1 MLRKI
6 VGGPSLT
13 LTKLQPDPNPAARQA
28 PDLSLMKEYTASFLA
43 GLHMQFDRMNRRTFI
58 TALGGVAAWPLAAR
72 AQQPTTMPVV
82 GFLNGQSAHG
92 FTHLR
97 DAFLQGLAE
106 AGYIDGRNVAIEY
119 RWADGDANRL
129 RALAEELVRLR
140 VTVIASGGGAQAAA
154 KAATASIPIVTT
166 LGGDPVRS
174 GLVESIKRP
183 GGNLTGASVFTV
195 DIEAKRL
202 EMMHELVP
210 KAAIGVL
217 MYRNYF
223 LFDDQL
229 QEVQAA
235 AQRLHQE
242 LRVLDANTDG
252 EIDKAFAE
260 FAGVHVGGVVLV
272 GNEFFN
278 NRREHLVAVSARY
291 GLPSIHENREFTMAG
306 GLMSYGTNVPDVYR
320 QVGIYTGRVLKG
332 ESPAELPVLQPTK
345 FDIAVNLKT
354 AKALGI
360 DVPTSILLRA
370 NEVIE

>member
-1 MLRKI
+1 MR
-6 VGGPSLT
+6 
-13 LTKLQPDPNPAARQA
+13 
-28 PDLSLMKEYTASFLA
+28 
-43 GLHMQFDRMNRRTFI
+43 RRTFI
-58 TALGGVAAWPLAAR
+58 SLVGGAAVAWPLAAR
-72 AQQPTTMPVV
+72 AQQPAMPVV
-82 GFLNGQSAHG
+82 GFLNGQSAAA
-92 FTHLR
+92 FAHLVA
-97 DAFLQGLAE
+97 AFRRGLAE
-106 AGYIDGRNVAIEY
+106 VGYVEGRNVAVEY

-129 RALAEELVRLR
+129 RVLAEELVRLR
-140 VTVIASGGGAQAAA
+140 VAVIASGGGAQAVA

-166 LGGDPVRS
+166 LGGDSVRS
-174 GLVESIKRP
+174 GLVESIRRP
-183 GGNLTGASVFTV
+183 GGNLTGVSVFTV
-195 DIEAKRL
+195 DLEAKRL

-210 KAAIGVL
+210 TTAIGVL
-217 MYRNYF
+217 MYRNYL

-235 AQRLHQE
+235 AQRLHRE
-242 LRVLDANTDG
+242 VRILDASSDS
-252 EIDKAFAE
+252 EIDNAFAE
-260 FAGVHVGGVVLV
+260 FAEARVGGVVLV

-278 NRREHLVAVSARY
+278 NRREHLVAMSARY
-291 GLPSIHENREFTMAG
+291 GLPAIHENREFTVAG

-370 NEVIE
+370 DEVIE

>member
-1 MLRKI
+1 MKRREFI
-6 VGGPSLT
+6 TVVVGG
-13 LTKLQPDPNPAARQA
+13 AA
-28 PDLSLMKEYTASFLA
+28 L
-43 GLHMQFDRMNRRTFI
+43 
-58 TALGGVAAWPLAAR
+58 PLVAR
-72 AQQPTTMPVV
+72 AQQPAMPLV
-82 GFLNGQSAHG
+82 GFLNGQSAAA
-92 FTHLR
+92 FTHLVA
-97 DAFLQGLAE
+97 AFRQGLAE
-106 AGYIDGRNVAIEY
+106 AGYIEGQNVAIEY

-129 RALAEELVRLR
+129 RMLAEELVQLP
-140 VTVIASGGGAQAAA
+140 VAVIASGGGAQAVA

-166 LGGDPVRS
+166 LGADPVKS
-174 GLVESIKRP
+174 GLVESIRRP
-183 GGNLTGASVFTV
+183 GGNLTGVTVFTV
-195 DIEAKRL
+195 DVEAKRL

-217 MYRNYF
+217 MYGNYYYH
-223 LFDDQL
+223 DAQL

-235 AQRLHQE
+235 AQRLHRE
-242 LRVLDANTDG
+242 VRILDANSDS
-252 EIDKAFAE
+252 EIDNAFATFVE
-260 FAGVHVGGVVLV
+260 ARVGGVVLV

-278 NRREHLVAVSARY
+278 NKREHLVAMSDRY
-291 GLPSIHENREFTMAG
+291 GLPAIHENREFTAAG

-370 NEVIE
+370 DEVIE